1 MRFDSLKTFLAF
13 MVLAGIGALTLL
25 FGWYYGH
32 EVYTK
37 WHDNIVAYVD
47 TEHAK
52 IETQWQADITDLRQY
67 FLVADAATLTERNF
81 DKDTFI
87 KKYPWV
93 SRVEVR
99 QQAHMLAEVLYS
111 SVLEPTHPYRM
122 VVARASAPHEVWLTI
137 NVQDYMNVAV
147 NSYELSK
154 HVGLVLSRGL
164 SNSTD
169 NALRLTVVGRPN
181 HQGSLFHNYY
191 KKTFAP
197 SDMYALEWLFDARSL
212 GGFPWHNAVLIG
224 LVGLFLIVCIVWL
237 FIEGMRMTNAVQ
249 KQVNERTTQ
258 LEHVSRRFRLI
269 TDNAYDLIVVTDIE
283 GRIEYVN
290 SAYQRILGFARENMQ
305 LQPIYNYLHTQD
317 QVQLRKIITNLVQGK
332 NPEEML
338 IRMRDE
344 QGEWHLMEAVAKGL
358 YDTEWRITN
367 IVIHC
372 RDVTAKQAIADN
384 LALSEQRF
392 KDFAVSSA
400 DWLWEVDDSLQFT
413 YVSPGVSKVLNFT
426 PEELLSKHQ
435 LDCLFE
441 DENDPTR
448 HLMENRIQRHQAYR
462 EIEFWTRAKDD
473 ARVCLRVSG
482 IPIFDEQHKFI
493 GYRGAATNITASKT
507 DRERMLKLATT
518 DHLTGL
524 LNRVRFMEELDRSVN
539 LAKRHGTHGV
549 VIFIDLDRFKEINDT
564 HGHEAG
570 DKILLGIADLLQ
582 ESVRSTDVV
591 ARLGGDEFGVIMHNI
606 DSKRAQAKM
615 QKVID
620 RINLFSV
627 TYNSVRLNVTMSI
640 GMVVYPQDSK
650 DSDNLIMSADLAMYR
665 AKDMGRNRMYI
676 DAEDASAEQK
686 DSVRTQ
692 LKWVERLRTCLETG
706 DFEMH
711 FQPIVPVKKRKRPLF
726 EALLR
731 IYDENGNIGSPALY
745 IDAAEHFGL
754 IQQLDISVIKRCVS
768 VQAEMMANGV
778 DVDISINLS
787 SRTLGDPEVTETLRN
802 LTKQFTIDPSRIIFE
817 VTETI
822 ALHDPSA
829 MRDLGEIHAFVS
841 ELRRMGFRF
850 ALDDFGSG
858 FSSFSYLRVLKVD
871 VIKIDGNYVKDIE
884 ICRDDY
890 LFVKSITDLATGLGI
905 QVIAE
910 FVENENILNILDEL
924 GVDYAQGY
932 HIAKPQSGLP
942 DLVKEY
948 TNKTFDNYRKTKT
961 ARVEYSR
968 DFGQRDKVTTKAA
981 AKPSK
986 NSSKTAAKSKPTKAK
1001 KASKPTKNTKVAA
1014 AKKATPK
1021 KKTKK

>member
-13 MVLAGIGALTLL
+13 MVLVGIGVLTLL
-25 FGWYYGH
+25 FSWYYGH
-32 EVYTK
+32 KVYSE
-37 WHDNIVAYVD
+37 WHERVSIFVD
-47 TEHAK
+47 AEHSK
-52 IETQWQADITDLRQY
+52 IETQWLNDIKNVRQY
-67 FLVADAATLTERNF
+67 FMVADADTLTEKNF
-81 DKDTFI
+81 RKDEFVAQF
-87 KKYPWV
+87 PWV

-99 QQAHMLAEVLYS
+99 QQANMLAHVLYS
-111 SVLEPTHPYRM
+111 SVLEPTHPHRM
-122 VVARASAPHEVWLTI
+122 VIARTSAPYEVWLTI
-137 NVQDYMNVAV
+137 DMHDYMDTAV
-147 NSYELSK
+147 NTYTLSK
-154 HVGLVLSRGL
+154 NLGLLLSRRL
-164 SNSTD
+164 TSNED
-169 NALRLTVVGRPN
+169 KDLRLTIVGRPN
-181 HQGSLFHNYY
+181 HQGTLFHSFY

-197 SDMYALEWLFDARSL
+197 SDVYSLEWLFDARSL

-224 LVGLFLIVCIVWL
+224 LVGLFLVACIIWL
-237 FIEGMRMTNAVQ
+237 FVETMRMATAVQ
-249 KQVNERTTQ
+249 KQVNERTMQ

-269 TDNAYDLIVVTDIE
+269 TDNAYDLIVVTDTQ

-317 QVQLRKIITNLVQGK
+317 QVQLRKVITNLTQGK
-332 NPEEML
+332 NPEEL
-338 IRMRDE
+338 LVRMRDE
-344 QGEWHLMEAVAKGL
+344 HGKWHLMEAVAKGL
-358 YDTEWRITN
+358 HDPDWCITN
-367 IVIHC
+367 VVIHC
-372 RDVTAKQAIADN
+372 RDITAKQTIVDS

-400 DWLWEVDDSLQFT
+400 DWLWEVDDKLNFT

-426 PEELLSKHQ
+426 PEELHSKHQ
-435 LDCLFE
+435 LDYLFE

-448 HLMENRIQRHQAYR
+448 HLIENRIQRHQAYR

-482 IPIFDEQHKFI
+482 IPIFDDQHKFV

-539 LAKRHGTHGV
+539 LAKRHGTQGV
-549 VIFIDLDRFKEINDT
+549 VMFIDLDRFKEINDT

-570 DKILLGIADLLQ
+570 DKILLGIADILQ

-606 DSKRAQAKM
+606 DPSRAQAKM

-620 RINLFSV
+620 KINLFSV

-640 GMVVYPQDSK
+640 GMVVYPQDEK

-731 IYDENGNIGSPALY
+731 IYDEDGNIGSPALY

-768 VQAEMMANGV
+768 AQAEMMAKGV

-858 FSSFSYLRVLKVD
+858 FSSFSYLRVLQVD

-884 ICRDDY
+884 TCRNDY

-932 HIAKPQSGLP
+932 HIAKPQAGLS

-948 TNKTFDNYRKTKT
+948 SGKTFDNYRKNKI
-961 ARVEYSR
+961 ARVEYNLN
-968 DFGQRDKVTTKAA
+968 FGHKGNTSESVKTTKTEVKTNTKKASSVK
-981 AKPSK
+981 AKATK
-986 NSSKTAAKSKPTKAK
+986 ASSAK
-1001 KASKPTKNTKVAA
+1001 KA
-1014 AKKATPK
+1014 PK
-1021 KKTKK
+1021 KKIKT